1 MSLRLLH
8 SPRAKKLFTLALL
21 AFLAGDAAAQ
31 NGGDKPGPCTTDA
44 MIVFDASGS
53 MAGNMDSGIATT
65 KPRIDEV
72 RRALARVVPNITSHR
87 RVGLITYGPG
97 PYQQCNVKLDFAPMP
112 SAGEAIL
119 RDVNALNPAGK
130 TPLTAAVRQ
139 AVEVLDYRRRPG
151 VVLLVTDG
159 EETCG
164 GAPCDLGKE
173 LHAGAADLTVHVI
186 SFRVKNIYWTGEQSV
201 VDTKCLAEANGGL
214 FITAENEDDLVEAFQ
229 KTLGCPMLSQRNMP

>member
-1 MSLRLLH
+1 MSFSLA
-8 SPRAKKLFTLALL
+8 SPHRAATAFALALAAWL
-21 AFLAGDAAAQ
+21 GGNAAQ
-31 NGGDKPGPCTTDA
+31 SRAEEPGPCTNDA

-53 MAGNMDSGIATT
+53 MAGNLDSGIATT

-72 RRALARVVPNITSHR
+72 RRALARVLPNITRHR

-97 PYQQCNVKLDFAPMP
+97 PYQQCNVKLDFKPMANAAEP
-112 SAGEAIL
+112 IL

-139 AVEVLDYRRRPG
+139 AAEVLDYRKKPG
-151 VVLLVTDG
+151 VVVLLTDG

-164 GAPCDLGKE
+164 GTPCDLGRQ
-173 LHAGAADLTVHVI
+173 LHADSADLTVHVI

-201 VDTKCLAEANGGL
+201 IDTKCLAEQNGGL
-214 FITAENEDDLVEAFQ
+214 YITAENEEELVDAFE
-229 KTLGCPMLSQRNMP
+229 KTLGCPMLSQR